1 MRSCRRLNARA
12 TLFSGLSRNRGGRGK
27 KKRKKRGWKKCIRR
41 YPDYSIHGQSPAFRQ
56 PRSRDEKA
64 ILEGIS
70 SVYQLFSR
78 FFLPSFSLQLAWRKG
93 QLSDSLSSLSL
104 SLPSF
109 HVSREKL
116 SKFIDCS
123 RWRLISNFVQIIP
136 FFFCEKFEKFKK
148 RFFES
153 IFLPY
158 NIWISQKYFQIFS
171 RGNLLKSVFSTESL
185 RVEFP
190 IERYSNY
197 IYMVYKT
204 HGYYREDLWIR
215 DSTNIAANFKAN

>member
-70 SVYQLFSR
+70 SVYRLFSR

-123 RWRLISNFVQIIP
+123 RWRLISNFVQIIL
-136 FFFCEKFEKFKK
+136 FFFVKSLRNLRKDSSNRSFILTIFGYQKNIFRFSRKFVEKC
-148 RFFES
+148 FFYG
-153 IFLPY
+153 IVKG
-158 NIWISQKYFQIFS
+158 WISNRAIQ
-171 RGNLLKSVFSTESL
+171 
-185 RVEFP
+185 
-190 IERYSNY
+190 
-197 IYMVYKT
+197 
-204 HGYYREDLWIR
+204 
-215 DSTNIAANFKAN
+215 

>member
-70 SVYQLFSR
+70 SVYRLFSR

-93 QLSDSLSSLSL
+93 QLSDSLFPFSL

-123 RWRLISNFVQIIP
+123 RWRLISNFVQIIL
-136 FFFCEKFEKFKK
+136 FFFVKSLRNLRKDSSN
-148 RFFES
+148 RSS
-153 IFLPY
+153 ILRIFGY
-158 NIWISQKYFQIFS
+158 RNITKIFS
-171 RGNLLKSVFSTESL
+171 DFQSRKF
-185 RVEFP
+185 VEKCFFYG
-190 IERYSNY
+190 I
-197 IYMVYKT
+197 VK
-204 HGYYREDLWIR
+204 GWIPNR
-215 DSTNIAANFKAN
+215 AIQ

>member
-64 ILEGIS
+64 ILEGYFVRVPIVFS
-70 SVYQLFSR
+70 FFPPLFFPPTRLEEMPTFR
-78 FFLPSFSLQLAWRKG
+78 FSF
-93 QLSDSLSSLSL
+93 LSL
-104 SLPSF
+104 SFSSF
-109 HVSREKL
+109 VPCFARETFEIHRLL
-116 SKFIDCS
+116 SMKIDFELCANYS
-123 RWRLISNFVQIIP
+123 

>member
-12 TLFSGLSRNRGGRGK
+12 TLFSGLSRNRGGREK

-70 SVYQLFSR
+70 SVYRLFSR
-78 FFLPSFSLQLAWRKG
+78 FFLPSFSLQLAWRKC

-123 RWRLISNFVQIIP
+123 RWRLISNFVQIIL
-136 FFFCEKFEKFKK
+136 FFFVKSLRNLRKDSSN
-148 RFFES
+148 RSS
-153 IFLPY
+153 ILRIFGY
-158 NIWISQKYFQIFS
+158 RNITKIFS
-171 RGNLLKSVFSTESL
+171 DFQSRKF
-185 RVEFP
+185 VEKCFFYG
-190 IERYSNY
+190 I
-197 IYMVYKT
+197 VK
-204 HGYYREDLWIR
+204 GWIPNR
-215 DSTNIAANFKAN
+215 AIQ

>member
-104 SLPSF
+104 SLPLF

-123 RWRLISNFVQIIP
+123 RWRLISNFVQIIL
-136 FFFCEKFEKFKK
+136 FFFVKSLRNLRKDSSN
-148 RFFES
+148 RSS
-153 IFLPY
+153 ILRIFGY
-158 NIWISQKYFQIFS
+158 RNITKIFS
-171 RGNLLKSVFSTESL
+171 DFQSRKF
-185 RVEFP
+185 VEKCFFYGIVKGWLP
-190 IERYSNY
+190 NRAIQ
-197 IYMVYKT
+197 
-204 HGYYREDLWIR
+204 
-215 DSTNIAANFKAN
+215 

>member
-70 SVYQLFSR
+70 SVYRLFSR

-93 QLSDSLSSLSL
+93 QLSDSLFPFSL

-123 RWRLISNFVQIIP
+123 RWRLISNFVQIIL
-136 FFFCEKFEKFKK
+136 FFFVKSLRNLRKDSSNRSFILT
-148 RFFES
+148 
-153 IFLPY
+153 IFGY
-158 NIWISQKYFQIFS
+158 QKNIFRFS
-171 RGNLLKSVFSTESL
+171 RKF
-185 RVEFP
+185 VEKCFFYGIVKGWLP
-190 IERYSNY
+190 NRAIQ
-197 IYMVYKT
+197 
-204 HGYYREDLWIR
+204 
-215 DSTNIAANFKAN
+215 

>member
-70 SVYQLFSR
+70 SVYRLFSR
-78 FFLPSFSLQLAWRKG
+78 FFLPSFSLQLAWRKC

-123 RWRLISNFVQIIP
+123 RWRLISNFVQIIL
-136 FFFCEKFEKFKK
+136 FFFVKSLRNLRKDSSNRSFILTIFGYQKNIFRFSRKFVEKC
-148 RFFES
+148 FFYG
-153 IFLPY
+153 IVKG
-158 NIWISQKYFQIFS
+158 WISNRAIQ
-171 RGNLLKSVFSTESL
+171 
-185 RVEFP
+185 
-190 IERYSNY
+190 
-197 IYMVYKT
+197 
-204 HGYYREDLWIR
+204 
-215 DSTNIAANFKAN
+215 